1 MPNKKKIIEHYFRG
15 QQPEETRRKFF
26 FWLKSP
32 ISSQEK
38 EEAMVELWE
47 ELSVPADQST
57 EGSYKQIEKRLGFS
71 KRSAMRPLYLRLAR
85 IAAVFLIPVLSL
97 LSAWL
102 YVQDHQKPAEIN
114 LVECFVP
121 NGEIKEI
128 ELPDKSRVIVNSGST
143 LFYQKGFNGKTREIY
158 LSGEAKFTVAKDKK
172 RPFIVKTNDMAIEA
186 LGTVFNVSS
195 YFDNP
200 ATTATLIEGKVGV
213 NIRSTE
219 QRFILNPREQ
229 IVYDKKSGQI
239 LKKKTRIDYV
249 LAWEKGQMVFQSA
262 SIQSI
267 IKELERRHGVTVY
280 LNTAD
285 LEDEKLTIKFLYNE
299 TLEDILYSLEQIITG
314 FKYKIEGDKIYI
326 N

>member
-1 MPNKKKIIEHYFRG
+1 MPNEKKLIEHYFQS
-15 QQPEETRRKFF
+15 QQLEETRRRFF

-32 ISSQEK
+32 VSSKEK
-38 EEAMVELWE
+38 EKAMAELWE
-47 ELSVPADQST
+47 ELSVPADPST
-57 EGSYKQIEKRLGFS
+57 EKSYKQVEERLGFN
-71 KRSAMRPLYLRLAR
+71 KQPARHLLYIRLAR

-102 YVQDHQKPAEIN
+102 YVQDYQKPAEIN

-121 NGEIKEI
+121 NGETREI
-128 ELPDKSRVIVNSGST
+128 ELPDKSQVVINSGST
-143 LFYQKGFNGKTREIY
+143 LFYQKGFNGKTRDIY

-172 RPFIVKTNDMAIEA
+172 RPFIVKTNDMAVEA

-200 ATTATLIEGKVGV
+200 VTTATLIEGKVGV

-262 SIQSI
+262 SLQTI
-267 IKELERRHGVTVY
+267 IKELERRHGVTIY

-285 LEDEKLTIKFLYNE
+285 LRDEKLTLKFLYNE
-299 TLEDILYSLEQIITG
+299 SLEEILHALQQVITG
-314 FKYKIEGDKIYI
+314 FDYKIEGDKIYI